1 MPVPLLTSTAIPFG
15 LAAWA
20 RRRRQGLAVAR
31 ADSEFLHHAFRG
43 RGSPYGSETFCG
55 PDRSAFGL
63 RSCTTRD
70 GNEAAKVA
78 SVLAVIITEGTP
90 KLSMDVCNLG
100 RNGRD
105 FASVEA
111 KVV

>member
-1 MPVPLLTSTAIPFG
+1 
-15 LAAWA
+15 
-20 RRRRQGLAVAR
+20 
-31 ADSEFLHHAFRG
+31 
-43 RGSPYGSETFCG
+43 
-55 PDRSAFGL
+55 
-63 RSCTTRD
+63 
-70 GNEAAKVA
+70 VA

-90 KLSMDVCNLG
+90 ELSMDVCSLG